1 MPGQRSRNAG
11 VPGSRRGSLP
21 GDPDWGTLLWRPLRL
36 VALVYLALLGT
47 SGLTG
52 AWVPAAAQD
61 AVAPVASEVS
71 SPAPEGRIPLP
82 ELPLD
87 FSVVD
92 TPSDDGSSLTLQWD
106 PDQVMQ
112 ALAVTPIAALTFTRR
127 AAEETEFAQVG
138 SARVRDG
145 EFRDG
150 GLESGVAYIY
160 RIGLEGEDGLL
171 LYTAGSAPFVPQP
184 NFFRTHRT
192 NALIL
197 VLLMF
202 GLVVGFILAARKGID
217 LFIRRIAGLDAIA
230 EAVGRATE
238 MGRKILYIPGIISV
252 NEPQTLASLGILGYV
267 AKLTARYGTKL
278 EVPNIDPLTMAAARE
293 IVKQSYL
300 EEGTP
305 EAFNEDMIHYITQ
318 DQFAYA
324 AAVNGI
330 MVRDRPAAIF
340 LLGWFAAES
349 LLLSETGQSVGAI
362 QIAGTAQV
370 TQLPFFVAACD
381 YTMLGEELF
390 AASAYL
396 SKDPLILGSI
406 KGQDMVKAVI
416 LVAIVVGVIMV
427 SVGVPGFADL
437 FSAL

>member
-1 MPGQRSRNAG
+1 M
-11 VPGSRRGSLP
+11 
-21 GDPDWGTLLWRPLRL
+21 DD
-36 VALVYLALLGT
+36 
-47 SGLTG
+47 
-52 AWVPAAAQD
+52 
-61 AVAPVASEVS
+61 
-71 SPAPEGRIPLP
+71 
-82 ELPLD
+82 
-87 FSVVD
+87 VD
-92 TPSDDGSSLTLQWD
+92 
-106 PDQVMQ
+106 V
-112 ALAVTPIAALTFTRR
+112 
-127 AAEETEFAQVG
+127 
-138 SARVRDG
+138 
-145 EFRDG
+145 
-150 GLESGVAYIY
+150 
-160 RIGLEGEDGLL
+160 
-171 LYTAGSAPFVPQP
+171 
-184 NFFRTHRT
+184 
-192 NALIL
+192 
-197 VLLMF
+197 
-202 GLVVGFILAARKGID
+202 
-217 LFIRRIAGLDAIA
+217 
-230 EAVGRATE
+230 
-238 MGRKILYIPGIISV
+238 
-252 NEPQTLASLGILGYV
+252 GILGYV
-267 AKLTARYGTKL
+267 AKLTARYGTQL

-305 EAFNEDMIHYITQ
+305 EAFNEDMVHYITQ

-330 MVRDRPAAIF
+330 MVRDRPAANF

-406 KGQDMVKAVI
+406 KGQDMVKAAI

-427 SVGVPGFADL
+427 SVGVPRFADL